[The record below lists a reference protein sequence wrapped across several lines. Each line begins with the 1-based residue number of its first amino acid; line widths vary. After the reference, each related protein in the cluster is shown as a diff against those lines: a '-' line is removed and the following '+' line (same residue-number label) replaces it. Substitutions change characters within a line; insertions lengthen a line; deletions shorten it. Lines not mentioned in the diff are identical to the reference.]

1 MEITLRQE
9 SAAEHRAV
17 EELVREAFWN
27 VYQPGCNEHHY
38 LHLLRQ
44 SPAFR
49 PELTFV
55 CEADGQLAGQI
66 ACSASWI
73 ELAGGGRL
81 DTVTFGPLAVLP
93 RYQKQGLA
101 RALVCHA
108 LRAAQAA
115 GQQAA
120 VILGDPRHYGRYGF
134 WCGEKWGIALENG
147 QYLPG
152 LQAVELSPDALTYA
166 AGRFHEGGEQGLR
179 LGGGR
184 HQTGEGSRR
193 GVEGAQGPA
202 AHPVFDV
209 PAPAHG
215 TAAVGILGGKGIG
228 FTDPAVQLVP

>member
-1 MEITLRQE
+1 MEITIRQE

-55 CEADGQLAGQI
+55 CEADGRLAGQI

-134 WCGEKWGIALENG
+134 WCGEKWEI
-147 QYLPG
+147 
-152 LQAVELSPDALTYA
+152 
-166 AGRFHEGGEQGLR
+166 GR
-179 LGGGR
+179 
-184 HQTGEGSRR
+184 
-193 GVEGAQGPA
+193 
-202 AHPVFDV
+202 AHV
-209 PAPAHG
+209 
-215 TAAVGILGGKGIG
+215 
-228 FTDPAVQLVP
+228 